1 VITYLLFPVA
11 ATMIETPRHG
21 CLHGPKP
28 MYHSMFSTLQ
38 LLVGLTAHGSRA
50 TNYDIAAEILV

>member
-1 VITYLLFPVA
+1 
-11 ATMIETPRHG
+11 
-21 CLHGPKP
+21 

-38 LLVGLTAHGSRA
+38 LLVGLTAHGSGA